1 MPTPEQIRSFSG
13 LLSLAHYNVEH
24 VLDSKQLDGLGVSA
38 GVIASLLMICGHVEL
53 AQAMVAR
60 GIRPERPSAEE
71 AKLVGVDYITAK
83 DVGPEGVPL
92 AQLSLIAKKFHPGY
106 ELPQGRIQTK
116 SEVWRCM
123 LTQSDTWPVGVNEM
137 VRGQCALL
145 QMPYT
150 SNDKGWS
157 ERAQMLDLLVAAGG
171 DINRSND
178 TKNVISNEV
187 YSYHVQH
194 DAAFRELSHKEQS
207 RQKAYDFAEA
217 IDHLLDLG
225 FDKNQSPHIS
235 LAAAVQ
241 ADSHHLGFYEKGTTL
256 GVRAQILVDRG
267 FPITT
272 PVNCPEDANAY
283 CVAIHYGLSSV
294 VRALDQAGC
303 DPCWV
308 DPKTGDTLVA
318 IAAREPKKC
327 IVDAFLE
334 IPTEKLR
341 PIANLANKKGDT
353 PLHQAVACLSLPLAK
368 KLIEAGA
375 DINATNK
382 KGLLPLQAGT
392 KTNPKAKKQLAEI
405 VDYFQTLGA
414 QTSPENASGLLHQAC
429 NSMAVDL
436 VAKLLAQGAD
446 PNERD
451 KQGRTPLNLIS
462 SAVKFDLYENDNRT
476 HADLSYPVLVDMLVK
491 AGADID
497 APDKKGDTAL
507 HGAMTLCS
515 ELRILTLV
523 NAGANLHVLNKK
535 KLAPVHAWKAGGY
548 IQLNDSDLI
557 METLVNNGLNLNFPG
572 PNGELPLAPLRYGPV
587 FERCLQH
594 WMLNQDTP
602 TPSLRKS
609 GPRL

>member
-1 MPTPEQIRSFSG
+1 MPTPQQIQAFSQ
-13 LLSLAHYNVEH
+13 LLASPYYEVDHALNSNALEEFGA
-24 VLDSKQLDGLGVSA
+24 SLGV
-38 GVIASLLMICGHVEL
+38 VASLLMVCGHTEL
-53 AQAMVAR
+53 AQALVAR

-71 AKLVGVDYITAK
+71 VKLVGVNYITPN
-83 DVGPEGVPL
+83 DVAPEGVPL
-92 AQLSLIAKKFHPGY
+92 AYLSVVAKKFHPGY
-106 ELPQGRIQTK
+106 ELPQGRIQTRA
-116 SEVWRCM
+116 EAWRCM
-123 LTQSDTWPVGVNEM
+123 LTQPDLWPAGVNET
-137 VRGQCALL
+137 VGGNNTLL
-145 QMPYT
+145 QMPYV
-150 SNDKGWS
+150 SNEKSWK
-157 ERAQMLDLLVAAGG
+157 ERAQMLDLFVAAGG
-171 DINRSND
+171 DINHASV
-178 TKNVISNEV
+178 TKNVINIEV
-187 YSYHVQH
+187 HSHYTRH
-194 DAAFRELSHKEQS
+194 DHAFRELSNKEQS
-207 RQKAYDFAEA
+207 RQQAYHFAEG

-225 FDKNQSPHIS
+225 FDKNNNPHIS

-241 ADSHHLGFYEKGTTL
+241 ADSHHLGFYDPGCTL
-256 GVRAQILVDRG
+256 GIRAQLLVDRG

-303 DPCWV
+303 DPCWIE
-308 DPKTGDTLVA
+308 PKTGNTLVA
-318 IAAREPKKC
+318 IAARDPKKC

-353 PLHQAVACLSLPLAK
+353 PLHQAVACLSLPLVK

-375 DINATNK
+375 NINATNK

-414 QTSPENASGLLHQAC
+414 QTTPENASGLLHQAC
-429 NSMAVDL
+429 NSMAVEL

-476 HADLSYPVLVDMLVK
+476 HADQAYPVLVDMLLK

-515 ELRILTLV
+515 ELRILALV
-523 NAGANLHVLNKK
+523 NAGANPHALNKK
-535 KLAPVHAWKAGGY
+535 QLAPVHAWKAGGY
-548 IQLNDSDLI
+548 IQLNDSELI
-557 METLVNNGLNLNFPG
+557 METFVNNGLDMNFPG
-572 PNGELPLAPLRYGPV
+572 PNGELPLAPLRYGAV